1 MEQIFVLNKTLVEV
15 LANVKENQTLISD
28 MFNLT
33 NSLKE
38 EITSK
43 YNKIQKVIIVIILIC
58 GLKYLRVTF
67 FEMCSRH
74 VKEYW
79 KQMLFL
85 TKKPSTRL

>member
-1 MEQIFVLNKTLVEV
+1 MEQIFILNKTLVEV

-43 YNKIQKVIIVIILIC
+43 YNKIQKVIIFIILIC

>member
-1 MEQIFVLNKTLVEV
+1 MEQIFILNKTLVEV

>member
-1 MEQIFVLNKTLVEV
+1 MEQIFILNKTLVEV

-85 TKKPSTRL
+85 TKKPSKRL